1 MPSKTETTS
10 PATRLVTGGRRA
22 EWTGAA
28 VNPPVWRASTHLYE
42 NCAALA
48 EGTRDNADG
57 RFFYGRRGGPTQ
69 WALAEALTALEP
81 GAAGTLLFPS
91 GLAAVDFA
99 LLSVLSPGDELLV
112 SDNAYDPSRNFAAGW
127 LEQWGVTH
135 RFFDPLDP
143 TGFTA
148 LLGTNTR
155 AVLLECPGSL
165 TMEVCDVPALAA
177 AGKARGI
184 AVLLDNTWATS
195 LGFRA
200 LENGADLAI
209 QALTKH
215 VGGHSDLMLGSV
227 TATPDHFPRLRKVA
241 QTLGQVV
248 SPDDC
253 ALALRGL
260 RTMAVRL
267 ERETASALTIARWLA
282 ERPEVAHVLCP
293 MLPGSPGHDMW
304 KRDFSGGCGL
314 LSFVLKGGTATARAR
329 LIDQLELFGIGYSW
343 GGYESLALP
352 VDPARDRSVIAWPL
366 AGMDPADRYAVR
378 LSIGLEDPADLIA
391 DLARGFTAMAAA

>member
-1 MPSKTETTS
+1 MPDSEHLAST
-10 PATRLVTGGRRA
+10 TRLVTGGRRP

-48 EGTRDNADG
+48 DGTRHNADG
-57 RFFYGRRGGPTQ
+57 QFFYGRRGAPTQ
-69 WALAEALTALEP
+69 WALAEALTELEP
-81 GAAGTLLFPS
+81 GAAGTVLFPS
-91 GLAAVDFA
+91 GLAAVNFA
-99 LLSVLSPGDELLV
+99 LLSVLTPGDELLV
-112 SDNAYDPSRNFAAGW
+112 VDNAYDPSRNFAAGG

-135 RFFDPLDP
+135 RFFDPLDVA
-143 TGFTA
+143 GFA
-148 LLGTNTR
+148 AAIGAKTR

-165 TMEVCDVPALAA
+165 SMEVCDVPALVAA
-177 AGKARGI
+177 AKARGL

-227 TATPDHFPRLRKVA
+227 TATPDYLPRLRKVA
-241 QTLGQVV
+241 QSLGQVTA
-248 SPDDC
+248 PDDC

-267 ERETASALTIARWLA
+267 ERETASALTIARWLE
-282 ERPEVAHVLCP
+282 ERAEVARVLCP
-293 MLPGSPGHDMW
+293 MLPGSPGHELW
-304 KRDFSGGCGL
+304 TRDFSGGCGL
-314 LSFVLKGGTATARAR
+314 LSFVLKGGTPATRAR
-329 LIDQLELFGIGYSW
+329 LIDRLELFGIGYSW

-352 VDPARDRSVIAWPL
+352 IDPARDRSVTAWPL
-366 AGMDPADRYAVR
+366 AGMNPADRYAVR

-391 DLARGFTAMAAA
+391 DLTRGFAAMAAA